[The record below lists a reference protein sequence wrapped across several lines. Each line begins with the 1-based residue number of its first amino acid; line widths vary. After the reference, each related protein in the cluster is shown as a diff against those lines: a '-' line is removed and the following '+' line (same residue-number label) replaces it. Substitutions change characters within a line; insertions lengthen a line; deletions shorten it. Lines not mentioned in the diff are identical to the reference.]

1 MAKTSFD
8 ESDISLGHIN
18 ALFIAPPHT
27 AGSLKAC
34 IVKVEGLVTP
44 GHALYKDMELF
55 QDTVEC
61 RASGSCCQ
69 SFIQMKNRIVTSYL
83 NKNLQSSLMSNTDI
97 GTASQQRF
105 ACNNGKKATQLKPP
119 FISLQTFTQSRTL
132 QTQCQKS
139 GLLLQSQKANITK
152 FCSPK
157 KRTLQSFVV

>member
-83 NKNLQSSLMSNTDI
+83 NKDLQSSLMSSAQHHSKGLHATMAKRQLNSNLHSYPCKPLH
-97 GTASQQRF
+97 SQGHSKLNVR
-105 ACNNGKKATQLKPP
+105 KVD
-119 FISLQTFTQSRTL
+119 S
-132 QTQCQKS
+132 
-139 GLLLQSQKANITK
+139 
-152 FCSPK
+152 FCSL
-157 KRTLQSFVV
+157 KRQTLQSFVVQKSEHYKVL